1 MYDKNDIITNQ
12 FVRIKHDTVGVGP
25 RFFAHIID
33 VIIIFFYGF
42 FMIRLYDYLDRGMHF
57 TTQMGLL
64 LGFFF
69 LLLPILTYF
78 IVSETVTGGQT
89 IGKFIMG
96 IKVMKADGTPA
107 SMGNYLMR
115 GMLLPV
121 ETYGFFLSR
130 CVVYAH
136 HKTTSTI
143 RRFSCRHNGGA
154 SKTQKI
160 SNAQPK

>member
-42 FMIRLYDYLDRGMHF
+42 FMIRLYDFLDRGYYF
-57 TTQMGLL
+57 TTQMALL

-78 IVSETVTGGQT
+78 IVSETVTGG
-89 IGKFIMG
+89 
-96 IKVMKADGTPA
+96 
-107 SMGNYLMR
+107 
-115 GMLLPV
+115 
-121 ETYGFFLSR
+121 
-130 CVVYAH
+130 
-136 HKTTSTI
+136 
-143 RRFSCRHNGGA
+143 
-154 SKTQKI
+154 
-160 SNAQPK
+160 